1 MGDNGTDNLDQQSDD
16 LSYADYAYEDYAG
29 GTDSS
34 YYDDDEYNYEDSAE
48 PDQLRDLD
56 ESNEFNTFGGDDQYT
71 KQFGNGGTNDD
82 DAESIDDDE
91 SVPGSSVKYDSAPTE
106 DFTDDFDEP
115 EEDNFDGEEKQ
126 EKGKNQEQDADGQPI
141 GTGDESGQITE
152 TEDDSRGKGKKKEP
166 DGPIKWKKGDEITLE
181 LLNQIWKDCKDLEQV
196 RPMAES
202 ANKAVVEAINSLGP
216 NLMLKLNNY
225 ITKTTDSKQ
234 DTIGCL
240 LDLASRTGKRLTYTA
255 MSVVEAIFDQQWT
268 QTTILA
274 TLPSVLKTAIATNPL
289 KGILNAIFSVA
300 VPVINA
306 KARKNN

>member
-1 MGDNGTDNLDQQSDD
+1 
-16 LSYADYAYEDYAG
+16 
-29 GTDSS
+29 
-34 YYDDDEYNYEDSAE
+34 
-48 PDQLRDLD
+48 
-56 ESNEFNTFGGDDQYT
+56 
-71 KQFGNGGTNDD
+71 
-82 DAESIDDDE
+82 
-91 SVPGSSVKYDSAPTE
+91 
-106 DFTDDFDEP
+106 
-115 EEDNFDGEEKQ
+115 
-126 EKGKNQEQDADGQPI
+126 
-141 GTGDESGQITE
+141 
-152 TEDDSRGKGKKKEP
+152 
-166 DGPIKWKKGDEITLE
+166 
-181 LLNQIWKDCKDLEQV
+181 
-196 RPMAES
+196 
-202 ANKAVVEAINSLGP
+202 
-216 NLMLKLNNY
+216 MLKLNNY